1 LLISEAVELA
11 AHTENALF
19 LLLTSDLGYLGKISL
34 YKQIINA
41 LVIYLFDFLL
51 FRIGVVDVVAFC
63 SRFSLLFITHF

>member
-34 YKQIINA
+34 YRKIINA

-51 FRIGVVDVVAFC
+51 FGIGVVDVVAFS